1 MHLATH
7 PHYMAAVRAE
17 FLANINTYD
26 CQRPMPMLEACIQES
41 MRMWPSVFF
50 GSQRITPPQGME
62 INGHFIPGNMIVHI
76 PIFPLLRDAR
86 NFVAP
91 DQFIPE
97 RWTTKPE
104 LVLNRQAFIPFSTG
118 SHSCAGKALSL
129 MELRS
134 VIGRVVAEFDVVL
147 DEGTDVNAYWEG
159 ILDHFTAGAPPMM
172 VRFVKAQ

>member
-1 MHLATH
+1 
-7 PHYMAAVRAE
+7 
-17 FLANINTYD
+17 
-26 CQRPMPMLEACIQES
+26 
-41 MRMWPSVFF
+41 
-50 GSQRITPPQGME
+50 ME
-62 INGHFIPGNMIVHI
+62 INERFIPGNMIVHI
-76 PIFPLLRDAR
+76 PLFPLFHDAR

-134 VIGRVVAEFDVVL
+134 VIGRVIAEFDVML
-147 DEGTDVNAYWEG
+147 DEETDVHAYWEG
-159 ILDHFTAGAPPMM
+159 ILDHFTAGAPPIM
-172 VRFVKAQ
+172 VRFVRAR